1 MPAWMLSLNTT
12 ILTISFFLKWIKD
25 ASPDV
30 QPGVIMT
37 DCDQAQIV
45 AIQLIYPQ
53 SQVLLCTWHV
63 LHAMKSHF
71 TTNEFPDLWNKIKAW
86 VKTKKLSDFFSLWD
100 EISSDS
106 SVPQSF
112 VQYLA
117 MEWVPSPHMWS
128 KVVQKNW
135 YIFMEGDT
143 NMLTEVYVILCLL
156 LIR

>member
-1 MPAWMLSLNTT
+1 
-12 ILTISFFLKWIKD
+12 
-25 ASPDV
+25 
-30 QPGVIMT
+30 MT
-37 DCDQAQIV
+37 DCNQAQIM

-53 SQVLLCTWHV
+53 SQVLLCTWYV
-63 LHAMKSHF
+63 LHAMQSHF

-128 KVVQKNW
+128 KVVQKN
-135 YIFMEGDT
+135 
-143 NMLTEVYVILCLL
+143 
-156 LIR
+156 